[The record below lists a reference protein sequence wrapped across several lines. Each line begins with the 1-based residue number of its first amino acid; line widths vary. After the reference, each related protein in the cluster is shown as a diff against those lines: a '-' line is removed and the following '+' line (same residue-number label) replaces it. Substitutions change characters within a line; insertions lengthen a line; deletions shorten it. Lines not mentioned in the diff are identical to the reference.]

1 MLTRFVLP
9 TITGCAGNEKIHH
22 LILLVIGLATL
33 LGSGGWLWYS
43 RFAEKPLSCIGNVEW
58 NIGSNRFAGTLA
70 FRMYDNAGLAT
81 ITGKLYGRNTSD
93 ISRNIY
99 FNYTRQHEARV
110 LQAMQVVKTFA
121 DSADETDINNT
132 LPGFTAKADEP
143 SVWSWKSIRAH
154 GSLPAQCTLAV
165 LPQEVTSYP
174 ETKIAPLNGIHIC
187 HHRLT
192 RHGSLNP
199 LITHCYSSS
208 RIRKHPEYHDI
219 HCVIIKRNGRFILS
233 RRLQSTDGYLEKA
246 WAGAFISLASN
257 V

>member
-1 MLTRFVLP
+1 MK
-9 TITGCAGNEKIHH
+9 KIHH

-99 FNYTRQHEARV
+99 FNYTRQHMD
-110 LQAMQVVKTFA
+110 LCQ
-121 DSADETDINNT
+121 
-132 LPGFTAKADEP
+132 L
-143 SVWSWKSIRAH
+143 
-154 GSLPAQCTLAV
+154 QCTLVV

-174 ETKIAPLNGIHIC
+174 ETKIAPPQWNSYLPSSTYATWVTESSN
-187 HHRLT
+187 
-192 RHGSLNP
+192 NP
-199 LITHCYSSS
+199 LLF
-208 RIRKHPEYHDI
+208 
-219 HCVIIKRNGRFILS
+219 FIPNQETS
-233 RRLQSTDGYLEKA
+233 
-246 WAGAFISLASN
+246 
-257 V
+257 